1 MAQSKSILCFI
12 ETQTSDMRL
21 FGVLRLILLKHE
33 GEICMGTLRELG
45 YEVKKAN
52 QLQKLMQAFGSSRVG
67 AWFFSKSLHW
77 PDRILFKLTNGR
89 WTLPTLL
96 AGLPV
101 IMLTTTGAKTGKER
115 TMPLL
120 GVPIEGNIAI
130 IGSNY
135 GQKKTPGW
143 VYNLEKNP
151 SAVVS
156 YQDQS
161 ATVTAR
167 LSEEEETDKIFELGG
182 AFYPGYP
189 KYRVRADHR
198 VIRVF
203 VLEIA
208 T

>member
-1 MAQSKSILCFI
+1 
-12 ETQTSDMRL
+12 
-21 FGVLRLILLKHE
+21 
-33 GEICMGTLRELG
+33 MGTLKELR
-45 YEVKKAN
+45 YEVSKAN
-52 QLQKLMQAFGSSRVG
+52 RLQKMMQAFGSSRVG
-67 AWFFSKSLHW
+67 AWFFSKSLHG
-77 PDRILFKLTNGR
+77 PDRLLFKLTNAR
-89 WTLPTLL
+89 STLPTIL

-101 IMLTTTGAKTGKER
+101 IMLTTTGAKTGKQR

-156 YQDQS
+156 YQDRS
-161 ATVTAR
+161 ATVIAR
-167 LSEEEETDKIFELGG
+167 LSAEEETNKIFELGG

-198 VIRVF
+198 EIRVF
-203 VLEIA
+203 VLEVA